1 MQLVGLLPLDRSSR
15 LPVGAHVAPHAPPA
29 PIDGFIT
36 SSAYSPALGHP
47 VAMAMLKRGH
57 QRLGERI
64 TLYHMGQVIEAEVVQ
79 LPFFDPQGER
89 LHGQS

>member
-1 MQLVGLLPLDRSSR
+1 
-15 LPVGAHVAPHAPPA
+15 
-29 PIDGFIT
+29 
-36 SSAYSPALGHP
+36 
-47 VAMAMLKRGH
+47 MAMLKRGH

-64 TLYHMGQVIEAEVVQ
+64 TLHHMGQAIGAEVVQ